1 MPVDAEG
8 RGSARPAAAEAEAEA
23 SAGQQLGTVAEE
35 EAAVLAGSG
44 SAGAWVRGQAMG
56 RVGARGGFEIAVVL
70 LGPPASPRAP
80 QRRR

>member
-23 SAGQQLGTVAEE
+23 SAAQLGTVAEE

-44 SAGAWVRGQAMG
+44 SAGAWVSGQAMG

-70 LGPPASPRAP
+70 LGPPASPRAT